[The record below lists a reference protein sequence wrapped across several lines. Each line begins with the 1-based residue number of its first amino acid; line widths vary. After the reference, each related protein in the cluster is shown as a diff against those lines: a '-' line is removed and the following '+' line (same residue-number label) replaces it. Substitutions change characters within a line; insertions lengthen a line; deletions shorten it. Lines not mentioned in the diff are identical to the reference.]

1 VNEKRNHRRYQ
12 LVNADGMDYDAWDN
26 VIGDENPYVK
36 GHSRYLSTSPYPWA
50 TDSTDFVNDL
60 LTDSSNPASVMF
72 NNNAAGSKFLSKAL
86 TNIRMTDDGLISF
99 DFMGGDP
106 SAVQIVRNE
115 DGEDSWYS
123 LQGRRRLGKPQRRGI
138 YIHNG
143 KKESIR

>member
-1 VNEKRNHRRYQ
+1 
-12 LVNADGMDYDAWDN
+12 
-26 VIGDENPYVK
+26 
-36 GHSRYLSTSPYPWA
+36 
-50 TDSTDFVNDL
+50 
-60 LTDSSNPASVMF
+60 
-72 NNNAAGSKFLSKAL
+72 
-86 TNIRMTDDGLISF
+86 MTDDGLISF

-123 LQGRRRLGKPQRRGI
+123 LQGRRILGKPQRRGI